1 MSYRRPSSR
10 AGQDRWLMSYADL
23 VTLLFACFTTAYA
36 ASLAE
41 PAPAEAAAPAAS
53 VVEAAAVV
61 IASPA
66 PVESLPAPVA
76 DTAVPTE
83 PSLRERLE
91 PVLAGGLDDME
102 IEILEDARG
111 LVISL
116 PETATFP
123 SGRADISDQAQAL
136 LKRIADA
143 VRPTA
148 ATLRIEG
155 HTDDSPIRGGRYTS
169 NWELSTARAS
179 AVVVFMM
186 TDTEFEPWRLSA
198 AGYGEFHPRV
208 ANDSPEGRALNRRV
222 DVVVIDGAKPL
233 GSQSGIPI
241 P

>member
-1 MSYRRPSSR
+1 
-10 AGQDRWLMSYADL
+10 MSYADL

-36 ASLAE
+36 ASVAQPVATE
-41 PAPAEAAAPAAS
+41 PAAPAEPTVAAATVMTA
-53 VVEAAAVV
+53 
-61 IASPA
+61 
-66 PVESLPAPVA
+66 LPAESELLAVTPAETV
-76 DTAVPTE
+76 TAPSE

-91 PVLAGGLDDME
+91 PVLAGGLDDVE
-102 IEILEDARG
+102 IEVIEDARG

-123 SGRADISDQAQAL
+123 SGRADLSAPAQSL

-155 HTDDSPIRGGRYTS
+155 HTDDSPIWGGRYTS

-186 TDTEFEPWRLSA
+186 TEAEVEPWRLSA
-198 AGYGEFHPRV
+198 AGYGEFHPRA
-208 ANDSPEGRALNRRV
+208 ANDGPEGRALNRRV
-222 DVVVIDGAKPL
+222 DVVVIEGAKPL
-233 GSQSGIPI
+233 GSRAGITI